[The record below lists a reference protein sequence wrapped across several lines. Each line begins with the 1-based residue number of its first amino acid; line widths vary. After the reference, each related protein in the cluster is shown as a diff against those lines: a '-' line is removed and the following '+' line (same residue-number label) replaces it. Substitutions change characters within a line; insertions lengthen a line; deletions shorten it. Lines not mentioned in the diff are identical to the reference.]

1 MAGDQDWREKYREAV
16 SKLAQDDARWAK
28 TQNVLKLLIGRLCL
42 AAQGRDDLLDEQL
55 TRVSDSVRK
64 QIDPTVLEGMIAPL
78 SSAVQALDAKEAAA
92 TASRV
97 GATGERKAP
106 AENGNSRPDTAS
118 TTGERKI
125 ATSASD
131 SQRQPASQTANT
143 DRSGWQSAAS
153 PSSIDNGATATGE
166 RKTLSPSQSS
176 PPQQSATP
184 SGQGAAAAAAISDR
198 GSSTGTSPAVDRKSA
213 TGTVPAVTAE
223 AAPRDGDDAF
233 GATAV
238 LDRLALLPDLKPV
251 VNDLR
256 SRRRDSLNIHEMAEL
271 LERVTRYATEQR
283 AQVQREKLELENL
296 VQQTASRLE
305 EITSHLASELD
316 ERNAVREDTEQLNRS
331 VTDEVEQLRL
341 TAQGAPDL
349 PTLRTSLA
357 ARLDAISSHLTDF
370 RSRED
375 NRIKTYRERVQHMRQ
390 RISVLERESRSL
402 HESLR
407 EEQRLAMIDGLTGI
421 PNRAAYDDRIEQ
433 EFKRWKRFS
442 RPVSIL
448 AWDIDRFK
456 SINDAYGHKA
466 GDKVLRVIGQ
476 HLARH
481 VRDTDFVGRYGGEEF
496 VMLLVGT
503 AAEEARVVAD
513 KIRLEVAQLGFHFHN
528 APVAVTASC
537 GITEFSGADTPDTIF
552 DRADRALYK
561 AKQAGRNCCVI
572 G

>member
-1 MAGDQDWREKYREAV
+1 MAEQDWREKYREAL
-16 SKLAQDDARWAK
+16 SRIAEEDAHWARV
-28 TQNVLKLLIGRLCL
+28 QNVLKLLIGRLCL
-42 AAQGRDDLLDEQL
+42 AAQGRNDQLDREIA
-55 TRVSDSVRK
+55 RVGESVRK
-64 QIDPTVLEGMIAPL
+64 QIDADTIEMILAPL
-78 SSAVQALDAKEAAA
+78 SAAIATLDAQPAVDSTGSRRTAAEGARPAVDSTGSRRSAEAADDA
-92 TASRV
+92 PASR
-97 GATGERKAP
+97 AP
-106 AENGNSRPDTAS
+106 AAS
-118 TTGERKI
+118 S
-125 ATSASD
+125 AAPASD
-131 SQRQPASQTANT
+131 DACAQPA
-143 DRSGWQSAAS
+143 
-153 PSSIDNGATATGE
+153 
-166 RKTLSPSQSS
+166 
-176 PPQQSATP
+176 
-184 SGQGAAAAAAISDR
+184 GAAA
-198 GSSTGTSPAVDRKSA
+198 PA
-213 TGTVPAVTAE
+213 PA
-223 AAPRDGDDAF
+223 DDTEEHHDSF

-238 LDRLALLPDLKPV
+238 LDRLSLLPELKPV

-256 SRRRDSLNIHEMAEL
+256 SRKRDTLNIHEMAEL

-316 ERNAVREDTEQLNRS
+316 ERNAVQQDTEQLNKS
-331 VTDEVEQLRL
+331 VTDEVMHLRL
-341 TAQGAPDL
+341 NAAGAPDL
-349 PTLRTSLA
+349 ETLRTQLT
-357 ARLDAISSHLTDF
+357 ARLSAISNHLTEF
-370 RSRED
+370 RTRED
-375 NRIKTYRERVQHMRQ
+375 SRIRSYRERVQHMRA

-407 EEQRLAMIDGLTGI
+407 EEQRLAMIDALTGI

-433 EFKRWKRFS
+433 EFKRWKRFT

-466 GDKVLRVIGQ
+466 GDKVLRVVGQ

-481 VRDTDFVGRYGGEEF
+481 VRDTDFVARYGGEEF

-503 AAEEARVVAD
+503 GVDEARVVAD
-513 KIRLEVAQLGFHFHN
+513 KIRVELAALGFHFHDS
-528 APVAVTASC
+528 PVAVTASC
-537 GITEFSGADTPDTIF
+537 GITEFSGSDTPDIIF

>member
-1 MAGDQDWREKYREAV
+1 MSGEQDWREKYREAV
-16 SKLAQDDARWAK
+16 SKLAQEDARWSK

-42 AAQGRDDLLDEQL
+42 AAQGRDERLDREIA
-55 TRVSDSVRK
+55 RVTDSVRK
-64 QIDPTVLEGMIAPL
+64 QIDIDSLEGILQPL
-78 SSAVQALDAKEAAA
+78 SAAVATLDGKAAA
-92 TASRV
+92 KGT
-97 GATGERKAP
+97 AP
-106 AENGNSRPDTAS
+106 AQPTATRDS
-118 TTGERKI
+118 VAVAGGASPGS
-125 ATSASD
+125 ATSAS
-131 SQRQPASQTANT
+131 PAA
-143 DRSGWQSAAS
+143 
-153 PSSIDNGATATGE
+153 
-166 RKTLSPSQSS
+166 
-176 PPQQSATP
+176 
-184 SGQGAAAAAAISDR
+184 
-198 GSSTGTSPAVDRKSA
+198 
-213 TGTVPAVTAE
+213 TAE
-223 AAPRDGDDAF
+223 APKRPEGDDAF

-256 SRRRDSLNIHEMAEL
+256 SRRRDTLNIHELAEL

-316 ERNAVREDTEQLNRS
+316 ERNAVQQDTQLLNKS

-341 TAQGAPDL
+341 NAAGAPDL
-349 PTLRTSLA
+349 QTLRNQLT
-357 ARLDAISSHLTDF
+357 ARLNAISSHLTDF
-370 RSRED
+370 QTRED
-375 NRIKTYRERVQHMRQ
+375 TRIRTYRERVQHMRA

-402 HESLR
+402 QESLR
-407 EEQRLAMIDGLTGI
+407 EEQRLAMIDALTGI

-456 SINDAYGHKA
+456 GINDAYGHKA

-476 HLARH
+476 HLARN

-513 KIRLEVAQLGFHFHN
+513 KIRLEIAQLGFHFHD

-537 GITEFSGADTPDTIF
+537 GITEFSGVDTPDTIF

-561 AKQAGRNCCVI
+561 AKQAGRNCCVVA
-572 G
+572 